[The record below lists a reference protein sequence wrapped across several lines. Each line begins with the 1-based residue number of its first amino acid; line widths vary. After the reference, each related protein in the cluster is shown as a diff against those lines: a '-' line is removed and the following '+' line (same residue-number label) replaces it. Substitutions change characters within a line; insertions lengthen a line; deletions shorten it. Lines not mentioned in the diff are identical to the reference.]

1 MDTFL
6 NREELKSLWGFLAIY
21 ISSALILMI
30 IIAILYHSNET
41 NKIHEKRLMEI
52 KTVIMSYEKE
62 LMRAE
67 MDKVPYTFHSPK
79 EFFNVALLNK
89 EKQPLFSNAN
99 IPVFDLNTTRYTVRE
114 LSSPINDVAYIV
126 VDEEKKNLVYEHF
139 TKSFEKS
146 KDKFLDKPLYNSL
159 KLEGIK
165 ESNINIAVYYKK
177 STSNVLGQTYM
188 KRTGEYSVVCAILNM
203 WLTARALNIGMGWVS
218 ILKPKKVN
226 KSSLASIG
234 SFSVS

>member
-1 MDTFL
+1 MKF
-6 NREELKSLWGFLAIY
+6 
-21 ISSALILMI
+21 
-30 IIAILYHSNET
+30 
-41 NKIHEKRLMEI
+41 NKK
-52 KTVIMSYEKE
+52 
-62 LMRAE
+62 
-67 MDKVPYTFHSPK
+67 
-79 EFFNVALLNK
+79 
-89 EKQPLFSNAN
+89 
-99 IPVFDLNTTRYTVRE
+99 DLNTLTNIIASRRDIRGNNFIDKKISNKKLKIILESALNAPSVGYSQPWE
-114 LSSPINDVAYIV
+114 FIV
-126 VDEEKKNLVYEHF
+126 VDEDKRNLVYEHF

-218 ILKPKKVN
+218 ILKPKKIN
-226 KSSLASIG
+226 KIFNIDKNEYKFIAYLCFG
-234 SFSVS
+234 YTKEFYNEPELKKLKWNKKRKLKDCFLK